1 MTKEE
6 FIDKIKE
13 LNISVPDECFF
24 LEYNKCVYDILEER
38 DNYKER
44 IEKAASLLE
53 KGITFCKNDSGGV
66 YDTCN
71 IAIKREQEALN
82 ILRGDDSDR

>member
-1 MTKEE
+1 MTLENIIYRYGK
-6 FIDKIKE
+6 KIIINKDG
-13 LNISVPDECFF
+13 LDYLVS
-24 LEYNKCVYDILEER
+24 LEQKIN
-38 DNYKER
+38 
-44 IEKAASLLE
+44 KAASLLE

-82 ILRGDDSDR
+82 ILRGDDSDTK

>member
-1 MTKEE
+1 MTLYNIIYRYGK
-6 FIDKIKE
+6 KIE
-13 LNISVPDECFF
+13 I
-24 LEYNKCVYDILEER
+24 NKDGLDYLVSLEEKI
-38 DNYKER
+38 N
-44 IEKAASLLE
+44 KAASLLE

-82 ILRGDDSDR
+82 ILRGDGSDTK

>member
-1 MTKEE
+1 MTHYNTIYRHDKRIV
-6 FIDKIKE
+6 IDDNGLDYLVSLEQKI
-13 LNISVPDECFF
+13 N
-24 LEYNKCVYDILEER
+24 
-38 DNYKER
+38 
-44 IEKAASLLE
+44 KAASLLE

-82 ILRGDDSDR
+82 ILRGDDSDTK

>member
-13 LNISVPDECFF
+13 LNINVPDECFF

-38 DNYKER
+38 DTYKKR
-44 IEKAASLLE
+44 IEKAINYINGAYEMAVYTKSISLDKENIEDLLDIL
-53 KGITFCKNDSGGV
+53 GGDIND
-66 YDTCN
+66 
-71 IAIKREQEALN
+71 R
-82 ILRGDDSDR
+82 